1 MALSLLAG
9 PANAGKVAL
18 LLERYLGALESD
30 PVLIVPNRPDVDRA
44 ERELLARSGA
54 LLGGS
59 IGTFDDLFE
68 RVARGNGAHRPV
80 VTEAQRTLL
89 LRRVVARAQG
99 RSARFA
105 GFADALGSTVAE
117 LESALVEPGELEGE
131 LAELYAAYREEL
143 DKLGLWDRE
152 LERRHAAERVA
163 GELEAWDGR
172 PVFAYGFEDLTGAQ
186 WALLNALAGRAEVTV
201 SLPYEPGRDA
211 FASLSRT
218 AEDLSALAD
227 GVDELPPNPEARS
240 AVLAHLERALFGG
253 PAGDAPP
260 LDGSLRFLEGGG
272 LRGTLELVAEEVLA
286 LLRAGTPAEE
296 VAVVCPGLDHWRAA
310 LDTAFTTLGI
320 PYALEGRVRLGQ
332 TPFGQALLALLR
344 YAWLD
349 GDRRDLFA
357 FLRSPYSGLTR
368 SHADFLEGR
377 LRGRGVREAARVEE
391 EIQKLRGQPLPHLEP
406 LRSADDPVAAVER
419 LARAMLRAA
428 YGLESPPTREQARID
443 LRAHERVGRL
453 LSELEGWSEF
463 GGNVSRDEIVALL
476 DGTRVSLPRGGQA
489 GRIAVLDLLDA
500 RTRRFEVVFLLGLEE
515 GRLPRRSQGS
525 PFLDEERKAELE
537 RSSRAG
543 RLLRTDPV
551 SRDRYLFYTAC
562 TRPTRRLYLVREAA
576 TDDGSPREPSPFLEE
591 ARSLFDPDDVERA
604 TTRRPLA
611 ALTWPLERAP
621 SERERLRALGA
632 LAATEDETAE
642 ALARANGWERRL
654 ERALGAFER
663 PTRLTHPAVLEEL
676 RQKGS
681 FSVTDLE
688 RFTDCSSLWLIDR
701 VVSPRTIDAQVDVRL
716 RGTIAHQALHGFFKG
731 LPKKTGA
738 ERVQPETLPQ
748 ALELLRECLSDA
760 IKAHVRLD
768 LPDLERRELE
778 AGLARDLEQL
788 VRHEAESPS
797 PLVPHRFEV
806 SFGSERSA
814 PELQRGLDLG
824 GFAISGKID
833 RIDRDPFGARGMV
846 LDYKSGKTAH
856 SARKIESELHLQIP
870 LYMLVLRDLVGIE
883 PLGGIYRALGG
894 EGQARGLLRAE
905 ARDDGV
911 PGYPRNDYLDEE
923 SFWGQV
929 DRAKSHAQAVVERI
943 RSGDVRHDPKGGFP
957 CPTWCDRWPMC
968 RVKRT
973 MSDGEGRAEP
983 RATAGDRRA
992 GRRLRLGGGRDRQDD
1007 GHRRALLPLGLRAG
1021 ARRRLDPRHH
1031 VHGARGR

>member
-18 LLERYLGALESD
+18 LLERYLGALDSD

-44 ERELLARSGA
+44 ERELLARAGA

-68 RVARGNGAHRPV
+68 RIARGNGAHRPV
-80 VTEAQRTLL
+80 VSEAQRTLL
-89 LRRVVARAQG
+89 LRRVVAQAQG

-105 GFADALGSTVAE
+105 GFADALGTTVAE
-117 LESALVEPGELEGE
+117 LQSALVEPGELGELVGDGE

-143 DKLGLWDRE
+143 DRRGLWDRE

-163 GELEAWDGR
+163 GELGAWDGR
-172 PVFAYGFEDLTGAQ
+172 PVFAYGFEDLTGAE
-186 WALLNALAGRAEVTV
+186 WSLLEALAGRSEVTV

-211 FASLSRT
+211 FTSLSRT
-218 AEDLSALAD
+218 AEDLAALAD
-227 GVDELPPNPEARS
+227 STEELPPSPTARGP
-240 AVLAHLERALFGG
+240 VLAHLERALFGE
-253 PAGDAPP
+253 PGDAPP
-260 LDGSLRFLEGGG
+260 LDGSLRFLEGAG
-272 LRGTLELVAEEVLA
+272 LRGTLELVADETLT

-296 VAVVCPGLDHWRAA
+296 IAVVCPGLDRWRAA
-310 LDTAFTTLGI
+310 LDTAFGTLEI

-332 TPFGQALLALLR
+332 IPFGQALLALLR

-349 GDRRDLFA
+349 GDRRDLFS

-368 SHADFLEGR
+368 AHADFLEGR
-377 LRGRGVREAARVEE
+377 LRGRGVSSPTRVEE
-391 EIQKLRGQPLPHLEP
+391 EVQKLRGQPLPHLEQ
-406 LRSADDPVAAVER
+406 LRAAENAVAAVDT
-419 LARAMLRAA
+419 LARVMLRAA
-428 YGLESPPTREQARID
+428 YGLESPPTREQARLD
-443 LRAHERVGRL
+443 LRAHERIRRL
-453 LSELEGWSEF
+453 LAELDGWREL
-463 GGNVSRDEIVALL
+463 GGDLGRDEVVALL
-476 DGTRVSLPRGGQA
+476 DTARVSLPRGGQA
-489 GRIAVLDLLDA
+489 GRVAVLDLLDA
-500 RTRRFEVVFLLGLEE
+500 RTRRVEAAFILGLDE

-525 PFLDEERKAELE
+525 PFLDEESKAELE

-576 TDDGSPREPSPFLEE
+576 TDDGAPREPSPFWEE
-591 ARSLFDPDDVERA
+591 ARALFAADELERW
-604 TTRRPLA
+604 TRRRPLA
-611 ALTWPLERAP
+611 ALTWPLEAAP
-621 SERERLRALGA
+621 SQRERLRALGS
-632 LAATEDETAE
+632 LAATEEGTAH

-654 ERALGAFER
+654 ERALAAFER

-676 RQKGS
+676 RQKAS

-688 RFTDCSSLWLIDR
+688 RFADCSSLWLIDR
-701 VVSPRTIDAQVDVRL
+701 VVSPRTIDAEVDVRL
-716 RGTIAHQALHGFFKG
+716 RGTVAHQALYGFFKG
-731 LPKKTGA
+731 LPKATGA
-738 ERVQPETLPQ
+738 ERVQPETLPE
-748 ALELLRECLSDA
+748 ALELLHECLADA
-760 IKAHVRLD
+760 LKAHVGQD
-768 LPDLERRELE
+768 VPELERRELE

-788 VRHEAESPS
+788 VRREAESPS

-824 GFAISGKID
+824 GFTISGKID

-856 SARKIESELHLQIP
+856 SARKIETELHLQIP

-883 PLGGIYRALGG
+883 PLGGVYRALGG

-911 PGYPRNDYLDEE
+911 PGYSRNDYLDEDA
-923 SFWGQV
+923 FWGQI
-929 DRAKSHAQAVVERI
+929 DRAQEHARAVVGRI
-943 RSGDVRHDPKGGFP
+943 REGDVRHDPKGGFP

-968 RVKRT
+968 RV
-973 MSDGEGRAEP
+973 
-983 RATAGDRRA
+983 RRS
-992 GRRLRLGGGRDRQDD
+992 
-1007 GHRRALLPLGLRAG
+1007 
-1021 ARRRLDPRHH
+1021 
-1031 VHGARGR
+1031 

>member
-9 PANAGKVAL
+9 PANAGKVSL

-44 ERELLARSGA
+44 ERELLSRSGA

-68 RVARGNGAHRPV
+68 RIARGNGAHRPV
-80 VTEAQRTLL
+80 VSEAQRTLL

-117 LESALVEPGELEGE
+117 LESALVEPGELDGE

-143 DKLGLWDRE
+143 DRLGLWDRE

-163 GELEAWDGR
+163 GELGAWDGR
-172 PVFAYGFEDLTGAQ
+172 PVFAYGFEDLTGAE
-186 WALLNALAGRAEVTV
+186 WSLLEALAGRSDVTV

-218 AEDLSALAD
+218 AEDLAALAESTE
-227 GVDELPPNPEARS
+227 ELPADPTARS
-240 AVLAHLERALFGG
+240 AVLAHLERSLFGKPG
-253 PAGDAPP
+253 AAPE
-260 LDGSLRFLEGGG
+260 LDGSLRFLEGAG
-272 LRGTLELVAEEVLA
+272 LRGTLELVADETLS

-296 VAVVCPGLDHWRAA
+296 IAVVCPGLDRWRAA
-310 LDTAFTTLGI
+310 LDTAFGTLGI

-332 TPFGQALLALLR
+332 SPFGQALLALLR

-377 LRGRGVREAARVEE
+377 LRGRGVSNPTRVEE
-391 EIQKLRGQPLPHLEP
+391 EVQKLRGQPLPHLEP
-406 LRSADDPVAAVER
+406 LRAAEDPVSAVEL

-428 YGLESPPTREQARID
+428 YGLENPPTREQARLD
-443 LRAHERVGRL
+443 LRVHERLRRVL
-453 LSELEGWSEF
+453 TELDGWREL
-463 GGNVSRDEIVALL
+463 GGELARDEIVALL
-476 DGTRVSLPRGGQA
+476 DTTRVSLPRGGQSA
-489 GRIAVLDLLDA
+489 RVAVLDLLDA
-500 RTRRFEVVFLLGLEE
+500 RTRRFEVVFILGLDE
-515 GRLPRRSQGS
+515 GRLPRRSLGS

-537 RSSRAG
+537 LSSRAG

-562 TRPTRRLYLVREAA
+562 TRPTRRLYLVREGA
-576 TDDGSPREPSPFLEE
+576 TDDGAPREPSPFWEE
-591 ARSLFDPDDVERA
+591 ARALFQPDELERW
-604 TTRRPLA
+604 TRRRPLA
-611 ALTWPLERAP
+611 AVTWPLEASP
-621 SERERLRALGA
+621 SERERLRALGL
-632 LAATEDETAE
+632 LAASDEPTAQ

-688 RFTDCSSLWLIDR
+688 RFADCSSLWLIDR
-701 VVSPRTIDAQVDVRL
+701 VISPRTIDAEVDVRL
-716 RGTIAHQALHGFFKG
+716 RGTIAHQALYAFFKG
-731 LPKKTGA
+731 LPKRTGA
-738 ERVQPETLPQ
+738 ERVQPETLPE
-748 ALELLRECLSDA
+748 ALELLRECLGEA
-760 IKAHVRLD
+760 IKAHARLD
-768 LPDLERRELE
+768 LPELERRELE
-778 AGLARDLEQL
+778 VGLARDLEQL
-788 VRHEAESPS
+788 VRNEAESPS
-797 PLVPHRFEV
+797 PLVPSKFEV

-824 GFAISGKID
+824 GFTLSGKID

-846 LDYKSGKTAH
+846 LDYKSGKTAY

-883 PLGGIYRALGG
+883 PLGGVYRALGG
-894 EGQARGLLRAE
+894 EGSARGLLRAE
-905 ARDDGV
+905 AKDDGV

-929 DRAKSHAQAVVERI
+929 DRAQEHARAVVGRI
-943 RSGDVRHDPKGGFP
+943 RDGDVRHDPKGGFP

-973 MSDGEGRAEP
+973 
-983 RATAGDRRA
+983 
-992 GRRLRLGGGRDRQDD
+992 
-1007 GHRRALLPLGLRAG
+1007 
-1021 ARRRLDPRHH
+1021 
-1031 VHGARGR
+1031 